1 MPSNL
6 AIDDKLLAEAQRV
19 GRHQTKKETVTAALT
34 EYVAKRK
41 QRHILSLFGT
51 IDYDPHYDYK
61 RERRRRN

>member
-6 AIDDKLLAEAQRV
+6 AIDDKLLAEAQRA
-19 GRHQTKKETVTAALT
+19 GRHRTKKETVTAALT

-41 QRHILSLFGT
+41 QRRILSLFGT

-61 RERRRRN
+61 RERLRKK